1 MLYAEASDATL
12 YSADKMDST
21 SVERADIFWISCWD
35 IYTRDVYYAF
45 HNFFVSLLYDKS
57 IFISFVCG

>member
-35 IYTRDVYYAF
+35 IYTRDVY
-45 HNFFVSLLYDKS
+45 NEERLC
-57 IFISFVCG
+57 ISQFLCIPTI